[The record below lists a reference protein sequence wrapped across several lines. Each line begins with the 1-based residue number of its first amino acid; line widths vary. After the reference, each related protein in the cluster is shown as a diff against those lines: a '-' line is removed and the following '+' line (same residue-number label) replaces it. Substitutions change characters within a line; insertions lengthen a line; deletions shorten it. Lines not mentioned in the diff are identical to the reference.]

1 MLSPSRYVTTEIVLL
16 KLCSTIN
23 LWEACHLD
31 SVPDLCLDLNLKTK
45 AKHLC
50 LFSDGKKTVYFN
62 SSVTHD
68 LSPLSQFRR
77 RQENCVDP
85 QPGWHI
91 WHIWRHIFLFRE
103 KPRSATPQS
112 KVLLLF
118 QLTDLN
124 PFQGQPP
131 PPSDPSLPSPDC
143 SGINKVLSFD
153 RIGQYQDDPPLHLSS
168 DWTVPVENTLQHLE
182 LIC

>member
-1 MLSPSRYVTTEIVLL
+1 MQSI
-16 KLCSTIN
+16 C
-23 LWEACHLD
+23 
-31 SVPDLCLDLNLKTK
+31 
-45 AKHLC
+45 
-50 LFSDGKKTVYFN
+50 VYFQTERKQYIL
-62 SSVTHD
+62 THD

-77 RQENCVDP
+77 RQEYCVDP

-91 WHIWRHIFLFRE
+91 WHTWHIWRHIFLFRE

-112 KVLLLF
+112 KILLLF

-153 RIGQYQDDPPLHLSS
+153 NKYRIGQYQDDPPLHLSS